1 MPFARP
7 SLTELIDRVSTDIS
21 SRLVTID
28 GAVLRRSLIG
38 ILGRAEAGAVHLLYG
53 YLDWISNQCIPDTAE
68 AEYLERWAAIWGI
81 TRKPA
86 TYAVGQVGAVA
97 NAPSTLF
104 AGTIWQRS
112 DGFQYTT
119 VADQDIPAGT
129 SPIDLIATVAGTAAN
144 TPAGVALTL
153 LSPVA
158 GVQSSALTLGEGIR
172 SGTDSES
179 DEELLAR
186 LLQRIQEPPQGGAA
200 SDYERWAM
208 EVPGVTRVW
217 VYPNGMGAGTVVV
230 LFVTDNDPAGPIPDA
245 ATVAEVQA
253 HIDSVKPVT
262 AEVFVA
268 APIAHPVNFSIKL
281 QPNNATVRSTVTA
294 ELTDLLLREA
304 EPNGTLLISHVR
316 EAVSIA
322 AGEVNSE
329 VLIPAADLVL
339 SGGEMAIMGTITFS
353 SFVTAGDPA

>member
-7 SLTELIDRVSTDIS
+7 SLTELIDRVSTDIA
-21 SRLVTID
+21 SRLVVVD

-38 ILGRAEAGAVHLLYG
+38 ILGRTEAGAVHLLYG
-53 YLDWISNQCIPDTAE
+53 YLDWISKQCIPDTAE
-68 AEYLERWAAIWGI
+68 SEYLERWAAIWGI

-86 TYAVGQVGAVA
+86 TFAVGQVGGVS
-97 NAPSTLF
+97 NAATTLF
-104 AGTIWQRS
+104 AGTVFQRA
-112 DGFQYTT
+112 DGQQYTT
-119 VADQDIPAGT
+119 VADQDLPPGT
-129 SPIDLIATVAGTAAN
+129 TPVDLIATVAGTAAN
-144 TPAGVALTL
+144 TPAGVSLGL

-172 SGTDSES
+172 SGTDAES

-186 LLQRIQEPPQGGAA
+186 LLQRIQQPPQGGAE
-200 SDYERWAM
+200 SDYIRWAL
-208 EVPGVTRVW
+208 EVPGVTRAW
-217 VYPNGMGAGTVVV
+217 VYPLAMGPGTVVV

-262 AEVFVA
+262 AEVFVD
-268 APIAHPVNFSIKL
+268 APNAHLVDFTIKL
-281 QPNNATVRSTVTA
+281 NPNNATVRGTVTA

-304 EPNGTLLISHVR
+304 EPNGTLYVSHVR

-329 VLIPAADLVL
+329 VVIPAADLVL
-339 SGGEMAIMGTITFS
+339 TGGEMAIMGTITFQ
-353 SFVTAGDPA
+353 SFT

>member
-7 SLTELIDRVSTDIS
+7 SLTELIDRVSTDIA
-21 SRLVTID
+21 SRLVVVD

-38 ILGRAEAGAVHLLYG
+38 ILGRTEAGAVHLLYG
-53 YLDWISNQCIPDTAE
+53 YLDWISKQCIPDTAE
-68 AEYLERWAAIWGI
+68 SEYLERWAAIWGI

-86 TYAVGQVGAVA
+86 TFAVGQVGAVVA
-97 NAPSTLF
+97 TPATLL
-104 AGTIWQRS
+104 AGTVYQRS
-112 DGFQYTT
+112 DGQQYTT
-119 VADQDIPAGT
+119 VADQDLPPGT
-129 SPIDLIATVAGTAAN
+129 QPVDLIATVAGTIAN
-144 TPAGVALTL
+144 TPAGVALSL

-172 SGTDSES
+172 SGTDQES

-186 LLQRIQEPPQGGAA
+186 LLQRIQQPPQGGAE
-200 SDYERWAM
+200 SDYIRWAL
-208 EVPGVTRVW
+208 EVPGVTRAW
-217 VYPNGMGAGTVVV
+217 VYPLGMGPGTVVV

-245 ATVAEVQA
+245 ATIAEVQA

-262 AEVFVA
+262 AEVFVD
-268 APIAHPVNFSIKL
+268 APNPHIVNFTIKL
-281 QPNNATVRSTVTA
+281 NPNNATVRGTVTA

-304 EPNGTLLISHVR
+304 EPNGTLYVSHVR

-329 VLIPAADLVL
+329 VVIPAADLVL
-339 SGGEMAIMGTITFS
+339 TGGEMAIMGTITFQ
-353 SFVTAGDPA
+353 SFT

>member
-7 SLTELIDRVSTDIS
+7 SLTELVDRVSTDIA
-21 SRLVTID
+21 SRLVVVE

-38 ILGRAEAGAVHLLYG
+38 ILGRTEAGAVHLLYG
-53 YLDWISNQCIPDTAE
+53 YLDWISKQCIPDTAE
-68 AEYLERWAAIWGI
+68 SEYLERWAAIWGI
-81 TRKPA
+81 KRKPA
-86 TYAVGQVGAVA
+86 TFAVGQVGAVA
-97 NAPSTLF
+97 SQPATLF

-112 DGFQYTT
+112 DGFQYET
-119 VADQDIPAGT
+119 VANQDIPAGT
-129 SPIDLIATVAGTAAN
+129 TPIDLLALVAGTASN
-144 TPAGVALTL
+144 TPAGVGLTL

-158 GVQSSALTLGEGIR
+158 GVQSSGLTLGEGIR
-172 SGTDSES
+172 SGTDQES

-186 LLQRIQEPPQGGAA
+186 LLQRIQQPPQGGAE
-200 SDYERWAM
+200 SDYILWAL

-268 APIAHPVNFSIKL
+268 APIAQPINFSIKL
-281 QPNNATVRSTVTA
+281 SPNNATVRANVTA
-294 ELTDLLLREA
+294 ELEDLLYREA
-304 EPNGTLLISHVR
+304 EPNGTLLISHIR

-322 AGEVNSE
+322 AGEVNNE
-329 VLIPAADLVL
+329 VTVPAADVVTT
-339 SGGEMAIMGTITFS
+339 GGHMAIMGTITFS
-353 SFVTAGDPA
+353 SFVSGEI

>member
-7 SLTELIDRVSTDIS
+7 SLTELIDRVSSDIA
-21 SRLVTID
+21 SRLVVVD

-38 ILGRAEAGAVHLLYG
+38 ILGRTEAGAVHLLYG
-53 YLDWISNQCIPDTAE
+53 YLDWISRQCIPDTAE
-68 AEYLERWAAIWGI
+68 SEYLERWAAIWGI

-86 TYAVGQVGAVA
+86 TFAVGQVGAVA
-97 NAPSTLF
+97 AAPATLF
-104 AGTIWQRS
+104 AGTVYQRS
-112 DGFQYTT
+112 DGMQYTT
-119 VADQDIPAGT
+119 VADQDIPTGT
-129 SPIDLIATVAGTAAN
+129 TPIDLIATVAGTAAN
-144 TPAGVALTL
+144 TPAGVALGL

-158 GVQSSALTLGEGIR
+158 SVQASALTLGQGIR

-186 LLQRIQEPPQGGAA
+186 LLQRIQQPPQGGAE
-200 SDYERWAM
+200 SDYVRWAM

-217 VYPNGMGAGTVVV
+217 VYPNQLGAGTVLV
-230 LFVTDNDPAGPIPDA
+230 LFVTDNDPAGPIPDQ
-245 ATVAEVQA
+245 ATIDEVQA

-262 AEVFVA
+262 AEVFVD
-268 APIAHPVNFSIKL
+268 APIPHVVNFTIKL
-281 QPNNATVRSTVTA
+281 QPNNATVRGTVTA

-304 EPNGTLLISHVR
+304 EPNGTLYISHVR

-329 VLIPAADLVL
+329 VVIPAADVVL
-339 SGGEMAIMGTITFS
+339 TGGEMAIMGTITFQ
-353 SFVTAGDPA
+353 SFTGAEE